1 MLTFIKIIKFKI
13 NLTMFDQSKIS
24 MKNKTIRITCIEKIP
39 VCKNHSIVILLHT
52 KWPGFMMYT
61 FIH

>member
-1 MLTFIKIIKFKI
+1 
-13 NLTMFDQSKIS
+13 
-24 MKNKTIRITCIEKIP
+24 MKNKTIRITGIEKIP

-52 KWPGFMMYT
+52 KLPGFIMYT

>member
-1 MLTFIKIIKFKI
+1 MNNKI
-13 NLTMFDQSKIS
+13 
-24 MKNKTIRITCIEKIP
+24 IRITGIEKIP

-52 KWPGFMMYT
+52 KLPGFIMYT